1 MTMELPQTV
10 TISESALIQKVS
22 GEMVIL
28 DMESGQYYTLN
39 EVASDM
45 LDHLQAG
52 LKLDAV
58 VAKICEKYEAVE
70 SEVKADLQE
79 MLQQLLEKKLVTS
92 DLD

>member
-52 LKLDAV
+52 LNLDAV
-58 VAKICEKYEAVE
+58 VVKICEKYEATTA
-70 SEVKADLQE
+70 EVTNDLNE
-79 MLQQLLEKKLVTS
+79 MLITLLEKQLVQPA
-92 DLD
+92 

>member
-1 MTMELPQTV
+1 MELPQTV
-10 TISESALIQKVS
+10 KISESALIQKVS

-52 LKLDAV
+52 LTLDAV
-58 VAKICEKYEAVE
+58 VEQICAKYEAAE
-70 SEVKADLQE
+70 SEVKADLEE
-79 MLQQLLEKKLVTS
+79 MLAHLLEKQLVS
-92 DLD
+92 AMDV